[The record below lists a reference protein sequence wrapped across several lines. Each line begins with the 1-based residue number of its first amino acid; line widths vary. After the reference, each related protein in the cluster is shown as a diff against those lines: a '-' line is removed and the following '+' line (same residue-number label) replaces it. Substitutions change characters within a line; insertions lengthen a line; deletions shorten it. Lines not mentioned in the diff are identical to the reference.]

1 MSGGVPEF
9 AVVGRVNMGKSA
21 VIATLL
27 EIDDNELI
35 RVSPT
40 PGETTRVQSHK
51 VVFGNRE
58 CVRFIDTPG
67 FSRPVEAMRAIREI
81 HGEGT
86 PGLGALRRFVEEKGD
101 DFADEKR
108 LLAPLLEGAGVL
120 YVVDP
125 GKPLRDD
132 FLAEMEILRWTGRP
146 RLALLN
152 RRGEGAAE
160 GEELWREKLGSAFN
174 LVRTFDAH
182 RAKYEQRLL
191 LMKALLEIEERHRGM
206 LEETISLIELEWDE
220 RRNEAAEVVREFLA
234 EALELRVRAKME
246 EKDERMPTRRK
257 QKEEALRVEYFDR
270 LKKLE
275 RGCFGKLLEI
285 YRHHL
290 LKVESGEESFRDID
304 LESRELWRKWGL
316 SRQQLTALGAITGA
330 ASGAAID
337 TATGFISHGVFTAI
351 GGVGGAGV
359 AWFKGGMLPDLRVD
373 LRDGLKFSTGE
384 TKELVM
390 GPPGN
395 INFPWVLL
403 DGVLVR
409 YGRILERAHGRRD
422 IEVLGATDEGG
433 FTKHFPQDRRK
444 LLGKWFAGCSKGERP
459 VGRDLETQVLWALE
473 EALAEVGA
481 GR

>member
-1 MSGGVPEF
+1 MNDGVPEF

-40 PGETTRVQSHK
+40 PGETTRVQAHK
-51 VVFGNRE
+51 VVFGTME

-67 FSRPVEAMRAIREI
+67 FSRPVEAMRAIRAI

-86 PGLGALRRFVEEKGD
+86 PGRDALRRFVEGKGG
-101 DFADEKR
+101 DFEDEKR
-108 LLAPLLEGAGVL
+108 LLKPLLDGAGVL

-146 RLALLN
+146 RLALMNL
-152 RRGEGAAE
+152 RGDVGRE

-191 LMKALLEIEERHRGM
+191 LMKALLEIEERHRAK
-206 LEETISLIELEWDE
+206 LEETIALIGEEWGE
-220 RRNEAAEVVREFLA
+220 RRSEAAEVIREFLA
-234 EALELRVRAKME
+234 EALELRVSARIE
-246 EKDERMPTRRK
+246 DRDERMPTRRK
-257 QKEEALRVEYFDR
+257 QKEAELRGRYFEQ

-275 RGCFGKLLEI
+275 RDCFGKLLGI

-290 LKVESGEESFRDID
+290 LKVESGGESFRDID
-304 LESRELWRKWGL
+304 LESEEVWRKWGL
-316 SRQQLTALGAITGA
+316 SRGQLAIVGAATGA
-330 ASGAAID
+330 AGGAVVDIS
-337 TATGFISHGVFTAI
+337 TGGFTHGLGTLI
-351 GGVGGAGV
+351 GGIGGAGA
-359 AWFKGGMLPDLRVD
+359 AWFTGGMLPDLRVD
-373 LRDGLKFSTGE
+373 LREGVKFSTGE
-384 TKELVM
+384 TKALVM

-395 INFPWVLL
+395 INFPWILL

-422 IEVLGATDEGG
+422 AEVLVAPDEEG
-433 FTKHFPQDRRK
+433 FTKHFPQERRK
-444 LLGKWFAGCSKGERP
+444 LLGKWFAECAKGSRP
-459 VGRDLETQVLWALE
+459 VGKDSETKVLWAIE
-473 EALAEVGA
+473 EALGEVA
-481 GR
+481 GEK